1 MVNESFA
8 ERFWTNVVLILH
20 QSKKSFGWLEKEAG
34 LPQNYVASSIS
45 KGLRIRLS
53 NALKIASVLDKSIEL
68 LMYRQA
74 ELRITDADKDFLYG
88 GAK

>member
-68 LMYRQA
+68 LMYGQA

>member
-45 KGLRIRLS
+45 KGLRIRMG
-53 NALKIASVLDKSIEL
+53 NALKISHVLNKSLEL
-68 LMYRQA
+68 LMYGQT
-74 ELRITDADKDFLYG
+74 ELRIPDEDKDFLYG